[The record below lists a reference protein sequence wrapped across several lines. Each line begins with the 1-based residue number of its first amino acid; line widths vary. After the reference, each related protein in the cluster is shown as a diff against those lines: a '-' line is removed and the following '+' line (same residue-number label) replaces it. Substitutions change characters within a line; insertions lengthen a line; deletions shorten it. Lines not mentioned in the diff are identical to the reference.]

1 MGNILPGALVFAVL
15 VGAASAMAAPY
26 PAFPPSPAED
36 RVVAM
41 DYELHLR
48 EGFGGETVVIEVDG
62 AEMARLKARTRMQ
75 IGLAHIEKLGQLKPG
90 QMVAVR
96 LPDLNLSAEH
106 RVVAGRPFIL
116 VMQEN
121 GALRIEASETTPG
134 YL

>member
-1 MGNILPGALVFAVL
+1 MGNILPGALVFVVL
-15 VGAASAMAAPY
+15 VGAASGMAAPY
-26 PAFPPSPAED
+26 PAFPPSPSED
-36 RVVAM
+36 HVVAM

-48 EGFGGETVVIEVDG
+48 EGFGGEAVVIEVDG
-62 AEMARLKARTRMQ
+62 AEIARLKARTRMQ

-116 VMQEN
+116 
-121 GALRIEASETTPG
+121 
-134 YL
+134 